1 MNPIIIKIFIL
12 KSMEKLFAEQC
23 IYIDK
28 RCPNFCTMHTLKMF
42 SIFQSKHTTT
52 KNEGVH
58 YQKRA
63 TINEIKDNPK
73 AAAVLASFAASYTIV
88 VWVNCCLES
97 GFAMPHTP

>member
-1 MNPIIIKIFIL
+1 MNLIIIKISIL
-12 KSMEKLFAEQC
+12 ESMEKLFAEQC

-63 TINEIKDNPK
+63 TSKEIKDNPK
-73 AAAVLASFAASYTIV
+73 AAAVLAVPSSYLIV